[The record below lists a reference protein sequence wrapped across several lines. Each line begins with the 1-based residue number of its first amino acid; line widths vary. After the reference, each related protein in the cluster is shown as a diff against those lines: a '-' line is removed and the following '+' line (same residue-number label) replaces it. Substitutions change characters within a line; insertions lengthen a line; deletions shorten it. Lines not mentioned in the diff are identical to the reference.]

1 MMNLNDLK
9 DSYNQLD
16 RNLEFLSKQRKT
28 DSDRLAK
35 LEIEMNNAKTKKANT
50 QKAEIL
56 LMSKATEIRDSAIDT
71 IESIVTTGIKFIYG
85 DDYRVQFDKHEEQR
99 EDGNKSG
106 FKIGFQIVSETE
118 NGELVTG
125 INDRGGGLA
134 EVTSS
139 LVRFAFLK
147 MKNHDGFILLD
158 ESWSAVSADLKM
170 QNLIE
175 FIAHYVKENDLQL
188 ILNTHRAE
196 MFGKIADNIL
206 RVQKNNGVA
215 KVSKVTYETI
225 QEEQLNLIDD

>member
-35 LEIEMNNAKTKKANT
+35 LEIEMNDAKTKKANT

>member
-1 MMNLNDLK
+1 MNLNDLK

-35 LEIEMNNAKTKKANT
+35 LEIEMNDAKTKKANT

>member
-1 MMNLNDLK
+1 MNLNDLK

-35 LEIEMNNAKTKKANT
+35 LEIEMNDAKTKKANT

-106 FKIGFQIVSETE
+106 FKIGFQIVSDTE

>member
-1 MMNLNDLK
+1 MNLSEIK
-9 DSYNQLD
+9 SSYNKLD
-16 RNLEFLSKQRKT
+16 RDLEFLEKQKKI
-28 DSDRLAK
+28 DEKKLNQLEEDMNLAK
-35 LEIEMNNAKTKKANT
+35 SKKSNT

-71 IESIVTTGIKFIYG
+71 IEKIVTTGIKFIYG

-106 FKIGFQIVSETE
+106 FKIGFQIVSDTE

-158 ESWSAVSADLKM
+158 ESWSAVSADSKM

-206 RVQKNNGVA
+206 RVQKENGVA
-215 KVSKVTYETI
+215 KVSKVSYETI

>member
-1 MMNLNDLK
+1 MMKLNDLK

-28 DSDRLAK
+28 DLDRLAK
-35 LEIEMNNAKTKKANT
+35 LEIEMDIAKTKKANT

>member
-1 MMNLNDLK
+1 MNLSDLK
-9 DSYNQLD
+9 TKYNALD
-16 RNLEFLSKQRKT
+16 RELEFLSKQRKIDT
-28 DSDRLAK
+28 DRLSK
-35 LEIEMNNAKTKKANT
+35 LEQEMNDAKNKKSNT

-158 ESWSAVSADLKM
+158 ESWSAVSADSKM

-196 MFGKIADNIL
+196 MFGKIADNI
-206 RVQKNNGVA
+206 
-215 KVSKVTYETI
+215 
-225 QEEQLNLIDD
+225 

>member
-1 MMNLNDLK
+1 MNLNDLK